1 VRFNSRP
8 FLISFVVTLAIV
20 TAVLRAEQVRSTEP
34 LAPEKYKN
42 IQVLTDVPARQV
54 PATMDFFSV
63 ATSFAC
69 VDCHQRVKPGE
80 PPLYEADTPRK
91 ARARDMIRMVKQI
104 NASAFGVAVTC
115 ATCHQGHGRPAS
127 LEMMTAERIA
137 SIAAARIAAPPATPS
152 PNGVPAAASALEPPA
167 PSVDAVLTK
176 YFDAIGGRSAIDAL
190 PASVETA
197 VLANLGAPIKA
208 DVTMDR
214 HAGKFLVA
222 IQVQQATQVA
232 RIGFDGTSAWV
243 TDGTTVVDASE
254 ATFQKIE
261 SYVSSILST
270 RVRNAYENLSAEK
283 PQTLK
288 IGAGAAPVAVNVLAG
303 SQWPD
308 VVERL
313 YFDAATGLLVRR
325 AIATHTALGGV
336 LEAWVD
342 YSDYQPFA
350 GVRQPRVITQTTPN
364 LITTMTVTDMK
375 LSSATD
381 DARFARPK
389 IGGQ

>member
-1 VRFNSRP
+1 VRFSSRP
-8 FLISFVVTLAIV
+8 FLIPFVVGVAIV
-20 TAVLRAEQVRSTEP
+20 TVVLRADRAQSTEP
-34 LAPEKYKN
+34 LAPERYKN

-54 PATMDFFSV
+54 LPTMDFFNA
-63 ATSFAC
+63 ATSFGCA
-69 VDCHQRVKPGE
+69 DCHQRGKPGE
-80 PPLYEADTPRK
+80 PPVYEADTPRK
-91 ARARDMIRMVKQI
+91 TRARDMIRMVKQI
-104 NASAFGVAVTC
+104 NAGTFGVSVTC
-115 ATCHQGHGRPAS
+115 ATCHQGHGRPPS

-137 SIAAARIAAPPATPS
+137 LIAAARGAAPPATPA
-152 PNGVPAAASALEPPA
+152 PNGVPAAVSALEAPS

-176 YFDAIGGRSAIDAL
+176 YFDAIGGRSAIDAM

-197 VLANLGAPIKA
+197 VLANLAAPIKA

-232 RIGFDGTSAWV
+232 KIGFDGTSAWV
-243 TDGTTVVDASE
+243 TDGTTVVDASD
-254 ATFQKIE
+254 AAFQKIE

-270 RVRNAYENLSAEK
+270 RVGNAYKNLEAEK

-288 IGAGAAPVAVNVLAG
+288 IAAGAGAVAVNVLAG

-313 YFDAATGLLVRR
+313 YFDAATGLLIRR

-336 LEAWVD
+336 LESWVD
-342 YSDYQPFA
+342 YSDYEPFA
-350 GVRQPRVITQTTPN
+350 NVKLPRVITQTTPN
-364 LITTMTVTDMK
+364 LITTMTVTDIK
-375 LSSATD
+375 VSPATD
-381 DARFARPK
+381 DARFSRPK
-389 IGGQ
+389 TGGH